1 MDDDTNPDQTDD
13 ENDAHEMDLEKAR
26 QRIRAQIRAEGG
38 DPDEVRIIVGHK
50 VGDTYMATE
59 IQGYPRNPP
68 AE

>member
-1 MDDDTNPDQTDD
+1 MDDDTNTDQTAD
-13 ENDAHEMDLEKAR
+13 EADAQELEKKR
-26 QRIRAQIRAEGG
+26 QRIREQIRAEGG

-50 VGDTYMATE
+50 VGDTYTATE

>member
-1 MDDDTNPDQTDD
+1 MDDDTNPDQDVD
-13 ENDAHEMDLEKAR
+13 EADAQELDLEKVR
-26 QRIRAQIRAEGG
+26 QRIRAEIQAEGG

-59 IQGYPRNPP
+59 LQGYPRNPP